1 MQHPLR
7 LILIAFALLVI
18 GVALP
23 FLMVIGVLHST
34 LPLNLVAYSCSV
46 GGFIAGFVGIAQYR
60 RRDK

>member
-1 MQHPLR
+1 MQNPLR
-7 LILIAFALLVI
+7 LIIIAFALLII

-23 FLMVIGVLHST
+23 FLIVIGVLT
-34 LPLNLVAYSCSV
+34 NILPLNVIAYVCAV